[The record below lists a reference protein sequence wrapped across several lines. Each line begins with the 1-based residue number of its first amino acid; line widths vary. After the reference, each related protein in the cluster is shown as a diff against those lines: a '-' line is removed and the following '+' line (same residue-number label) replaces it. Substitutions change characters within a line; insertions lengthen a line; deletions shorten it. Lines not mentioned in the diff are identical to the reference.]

1 MRKTNT
7 KSHVYAFHSR
17 CLSTSSFHLPLSTR
31 RPHPAHLFHF
41 NINTIKKM
49 HGVVGSDSCFS
60 LPHVT
65 SRSLHLLVALIH
77 SFVVSFGIE
86 LIFVVVVCVE
96 SSSISPFSLWGF
108 GFFNCPRPIRLLCI
122 GKADNDL
129 LCGFLLSLRPML
141 ERISCL
147 LLVDGRL
154 RRRLVIVAVCIF
166 VRLISNFPFLFQ
178 TKFIIISFLSVSFHT
193 PSLSVLKKKKSLAIS
208 PCLFLSALFV
218 ARAPVL
224 CVPQ

>member
-1 MRKTNT
+1 MHFTADACRLRPLTC
-7 KSHVYAFHSR
+7 HSPPVD
-17 CLSTSSFHLPLSTR
+17 HIQPI
-31 RPHPAHLFHF
+31 FHF

-77 SFVVSFGIE
+77 SFVVSFFPLK
-86 LIFVVVVCVE
+86 LIVVVAVYVE

-108 GFFNCPRPIRLLCI
+108 GFFNCPRPIRLLCT

-129 LCGFLLSLRPML
+129 LCGFLSLRPML

-154 RRRLVIVAVCIF
+154 GRRLVIVAVCIF
-166 VRLISNFPFLFQ
+166 VRFISKFPFLFSN
-178 TKFIIISFLSVSFHT
+178 KVYHHFISVGLLPYS
-193 PSLSVLKKKKSLAIS
+193 
-208 PCLFLSALFV
+208 
-218 ARAPVL
+218 
-224 CVPQ
+224 